1 MSCAPF
7 FNDLL
12 RPQLPLQLHKA
23 LQSALQVLNDLLG
36 QLIGTGEIVQIGQG
50 LVLDPENIQAGL
62 IPLQDIFDL
71 ETAEATLRV
80 LLRPGLVT
88 VMTIGGVVAGNEVFQ
103 VSVGHGMLLQG
114 KVNVGSEIVD
124 PDLLGLHLGVCGLLV
139 KENHVSLDTGL
150 IEDTRRQ
157 TENGMQIRG
166 LQQLLTHCLTGT
178 ALKQDVIGD
187 NDGRFARG
195 LHDGVDVLNKVELLV
210 GAGRPEILAVV
221 DQILFFLLAFL
232 VGHGN
237 GGLFAEGRVG
247 EDVIHTVAGIGEQ
260 GIALGYGDVA
270 VDITDIVEV
279 EIHQGHFEGG
289 LDQLV
294 AEEGL
299 VFEEFLLFPIQ
310 RIVGGIGKVFLGG
323 EEEAAGAAA
332 GIGDGLAGL
341 GTEAPDHSANE
352 RTGSKVL
359 TCAALDILGVFLEQS
374 LVDLALDVG
383 GHGDPLFLVDHLHH
397 AVQDGGV
404 ADLIA
409 RLGEDLTQKAALLG
423 QLLQGLLVLL
433 LQLGALESIHIRPGV
448 ARGNTGL
455 LLIRGPRVLIRHFEE
470 DEVCKL
476 FEVVPVG
483 DAVVAEGVAEAPDF
497 GDNCG

>member
-1 MSCAPF
+1 M
-7 FNDLL
+7 
-12 RPQLPLQLHKA
+12 
-23 LQSALQVLNDLLG
+23 QVLDDLLG
-36 QLIGTGEIVQIGQG
+36 QLIGAGEVVQIGQR
-50 LVLDPENIQAGL
+50 LVLDPEDIQAGL
-62 IPLQDIFDL
+62 IPLQDLFDL
-71 ETAEATLRV
+71 ETAEASLGV
-80 LLRPGLVT
+80 LLRPSLVT
-88 VMTIGGVVAGNEVFQ
+88 VMAIGGVIASNEVFQ
-103 VSVGHGMLLQG
+103 ISVGHGVLLQG
-114 KVNVGSEIVD
+114 EVNVGSEIVD
-124 PDLLGLHLGVCGLLV
+124 PDLLGLHLGACRLLV
-139 KENHVSLDTGL
+139 EENHVRLDTGL
-150 IEDTRRQ
+150 IEDTRGQ
-157 TENGMQIRG
+157 TEDGMEIRS
-166 LQQLLTHCLTGT
+166 LQQLLSHRFTGT
-178 ALKQDVIGD
+178 ALKQDVIGYD
-187 NDGRFARG
+187 HRRFARG
-195 LHDGVDVLNKVELLV
+195 LHDGVDVLNEVELLV

-221 DQILFFLLAFL
+221 DQILFFLLALL

-299 VFEEFLLFPIQ
+299 VLEKFLLFPIQ

-341 GTEAPDHSANE
+341 GTETSDHGANE
-352 RTGSKVL
+352 RTGGKIL
-359 TCAALDILGVFLEQS
+359 PRAALDILGVLLEQS

-433 LQLGALESIHIRPGV
+433 LQLGALEGIHIRPGV

-455 LLIRGPRVLIRHFEE
+455 LLIGGPRVLIRHFEE

-476 FEVVPVG
+476 FKVVPVG

-497 GDNCG
+497 GDDGGGFS